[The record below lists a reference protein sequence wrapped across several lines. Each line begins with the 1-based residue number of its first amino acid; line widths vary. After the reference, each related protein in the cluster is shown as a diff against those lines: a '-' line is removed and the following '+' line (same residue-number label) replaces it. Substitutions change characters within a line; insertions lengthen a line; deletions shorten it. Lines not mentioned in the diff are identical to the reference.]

1 MSTLTTKARPALLGA
16 WIAAIGASVCCVV
29 PLLLALLGVS
39 GAWIAHLTALEPW
52 RPWLIAA
59 TLASLALAH
68 LALYRASPHCGIGG
82 ECMDRRLLRRRRI
95 RLSITTAAIAL
106 LLLFPYYIAWFL

>member
-1 MSTLTTKARPALLGA
+1 MPAGIAKARPAVLGA

-29 PLLLALLGVS
+29 PLVLALLGIS

-52 RPWLIAA
+52 RPWLITA
-59 TLASLALAH
+59 TLACLALAH
-68 LALYRASPHCGIGG
+68 LAVYRPRPRCGAAAD
-82 ECMDRRLLRRRRI
+82 CLDRHVLRRRRI
-95 RLSITTAAIAL
+95 WLSIATAAIAL